1 MTFEKR
7 FKIAFPECNLFDR
20 IVWSEHSF
28 EQENRYEI
36 LIPIRLNAYEIQ
48 TRCWVS
54 RSLVTQSA
62 LNRSHKMVR
71 SIPAMVFFSLAT
83 LILIDGRL
91 TADEP
96 SLDVGKKANESSVSF
111 KRHQFKV
118 SRQNGKILFDGTE
131 IPKHFVETKSKE
143 VKLIEI
149 FDGLNFPS
157 DRQFLQ
163 WARKLK
169 GARTYTYDE
178 VIRVT
183 EDGSTNTQPLV
194 FFDKNQRSE
203 LDSKWHVWLDMRQ
216 AELEQA
222 NRLRLA
228 QEQEAKR
235 YQQQAHLQELQ
246 TQTIQAQAAAAEKSA
261 QTLAVISG
269 ATSLWEVE
277 LVPAGS
283 SGGCSDCSPN
293 FGGIVYGTQTYGV
306 SFVANGGSLT
316 STFGGNYNFS
326 GGSNSLYVQAYG
338 RTSQAASYQAVQYN
352 PGYRAGTIR
361 KLAGY

>member
-1 MTFEKR
+1 M
-7 FKIAFPECNLFDR
+7 A
-20 IVWSEHSF
+20 
-28 EQENRYEI
+28 
-36 LIPIRLNAYEIQ
+36 LIG
-48 TRCWVS
+48 
-54 RSLVTQSA
+54 SL
-62 LNRSHKMVR
+62 KMVR
-71 SIPAMVFFSLAT
+71 SISAIVFFSLAT
-83 LILIDGRL
+83 LIWFDARL
-91 TADEP
+91 TADES
-96 SLDVGKKANESSVSF
+96 SLNVGRKTNESSVSF
-111 KRHQFKV
+111 LRHQFTV

-131 IPKHFVETKSKE
+131 IPKHFLETKSKE

-169 GARTYTYDE
+169 GTRTYTYDE

-183 EDGSTNTQPLV
+183 EDGSTSTQPLV
-194 FFDKNQRSE
+194 FYDKEQRSE

-216 AELEQA
+216 ADLEQA

-228 QEQEAKR
+228 QEQESKR

-246 TQTIQAQAAAAEKSA
+246 TKAKQAQAAAAEKSA
-261 QTLAVISG
+261 QSLAVISG

-283 SGGCSDCSPN
+283 FGGCSTCSSYLGG
-293 FGGIVYGTQTYGV
+293 FGYGTQTHGV
-306 SFVANGGSLT
+306 AFVANGGGLT
-316 STFGGNYNFS
+316 STFGGNYNFG
-326 GGSNSLYVQAYG
+326 GGSNSLYVKAYG
-338 RTSQAASYQAVQYN
+338 RTSQAASDQAVQYN
-352 PGYRAGTIR
+352 PGYRVGTIR

>member
-1 MTFEKR
+1 M
-7 FKIAFPECNLFDR
+7 
-20 IVWSEHSF
+20 V
-28 EQENRYEI
+28 Q
-36 LIPIRLNAYEIQ
+36 
-48 TRCWVS
+48 
-54 RSLVTQSA
+54 SL
-62 LNRSHKMVR
+62 
-71 SIPAMVFFSLAT
+71 PAMVFFSLAT
-83 LILIDGRL
+83 LIWFDGRL

-96 SLDVGKKANESSVSF
+96 SLDVGTKTNESSVSF
-111 KRHQFKV
+111 LRHQFTV
-118 SRQNGKILFDGTE
+118 SRQNGKILLDGTE
-131 IPKHFVETKSKE
+131 IPKHFVQTKSKE

-149 FDGLNFPS
+149 FDGLIFPS
-157 DRQFLQ
+157 DRQFFQ

-169 GARTYTYDE
+169 GTRTYTYDE

-183 EDGSTNTQPLV
+183 EDGSTNSQPLV
-194 FFDKNQRSE
+194 FFDKDQRSD
-203 LDSKWHVWLDMRQ
+203 LDTKWHVWLDMGQ

-246 TQTIQAQAAAAEKSA
+246 TQALQAQVAAAEKSG
-261 QTLAVISG
+261 QSLAVISG

-293 FGGIVYGTQTYGV
+293 FSGIVYGTQTYGI
-306 SFVANGGSLT
+306 SLVANGGSLT

-326 GGSNSLYVQAYG
+326 GGSNSLYVKAYG
-338 RTSQAASYQAVQYN
+338 RTSQAASDQAVQYN
-352 PGYRAGTIR
+352 PGYRVGTIR
-361 KLAGY
+361 KLAGF

>member
-1 MTFEKR
+1 
-7 FKIAFPECNLFDR
+7 
-20 IVWSEHSF
+20 
-28 EQENRYEI
+28 
-36 LIPIRLNAYEIQ
+36 
-48 TRCWVS
+48 
-54 RSLVTQSA
+54 
-62 LNRSHKMVR
+62 MVR
-71 SIPAMVFFSLAT
+71 SIFAMVFFALAT
-83 LILIDGRL
+83 LIWFDGRL
-91 TADEP
+91 IADEP
-96 SLDVGKKANESSVSF
+96 SLNVGKKTNESSVSF
-111 KRHQFKV
+111 LRHQFTV

-131 IPKHFVETKSKE
+131 IPKHIVETKSKE

-157 DRQFLQ
+157 DKQFLK

-169 GARTYTYDE
+169 GPRTYTYDE
-178 VIRVT
+178 VTHVA
-183 EDGSTNTQPLV
+183 EDGSTNTLPLV
-194 FFDKNQRSE
+194 FFDKDQRSE

-235 YQQQAHLQELQ
+235 YQQQAHLQDLQ
-246 TQTIQAQAAAAEKSA
+246 TQALQAQVAAAEKSA
-261 QTLAVISG
+261 QSLAVVSG

-283 SGGCSDCSPN
+283 FGGCSTCSSYL
-293 FGGIVYGTQTYGV
+293 GGLGYGTQTFGV
-306 SFVANGGSLT
+306 SFVANGGNLS
-316 STFGGNYNFS
+316 STFGSNYDIH

-338 RTSQAASYQAVQYN
+338 RTSQAASAQAVQYH